1 MELASIN
8 GNGRSYRLDVPRG
21 LFVLRYVDREISQAP
36 IISVR
41 PLPGSE
47 QFLTITHHP
56 DLSPTILDRPGA
68 AVVVSSQGRAS
79 LEISAQARAFGGS
92 LEARVDLEP
101 LVKPSIHEQSRGEPA
116 NIPRLVTS
124 ETELTRTP
132 DASVGLSILGHVSR
146 RGDVVVQGG
155 NWIAGPDAP
164 SPIEGVEIRLES
176 RASSWLESQVLASGE
191 SNWSGWQSAGQF
203 LGSRGRARPLVGMRI
218 RTTPSAPPDLSV
230 DASALFLGSPVLRR
244 EGAHVELRSPAGHDP
259 IVGLQ
264 IGVVLANQ
272 QPQVSESS
280 TGAMSSRR
288 GRVRVFRASSLAT

>member
-8 GNGRSYRLDVPRG
+8 GNVRSYRLDVPRG

-47 QFLTITHHP
+47 HSLTITHHP

-101 LVKPSIHEQSRGEPA
+101 LVKPSIHEQSRGGPD
-116 NIPRLVTS
+116 NIPRLATS
-124 ETELTRTP
+124 DTELSHTP

-164 SPIEGVEIRLES
+164 SPIEGVEIRLELARKFMARKPS
-176 RASSWLESQVLASGE
+176 ARIRRIKLVRLAVGRAISRLTWPRASACWYAD
-191 SNWSGWQSAGQF
+191 SNHAE
-203 LGSRGRARPLVGMRI
+203 
-218 RTTPSAPPDLSV
+218 RT
-230 DASALFLGSPVLRR
+230 G
-244 EGAHVELRSPAGHDP
+244 
-259 IVGLQ
+259 
-264 IGVVLANQ
+264 
-272 QPQVSESS
+272 
-280 TGAMSSRR
+280 
-288 GRVRVFRASSLAT
+288 